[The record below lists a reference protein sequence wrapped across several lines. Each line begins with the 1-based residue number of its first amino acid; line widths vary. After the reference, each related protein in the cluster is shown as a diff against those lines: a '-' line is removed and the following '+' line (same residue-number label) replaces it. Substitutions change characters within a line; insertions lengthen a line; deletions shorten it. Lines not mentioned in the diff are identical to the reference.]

1 MTSVAGR
8 DGVTGL
14 PEAAARRRGNALQ
27 QAIFAAVFAQLRQV
41 GWAGLTMD
49 GVAVAAH
56 TGKAVLYR
64 RWESKNALVVD
75 AVRNALPQ
83 PAEVPVTGE
92 LRADVLALLRC
103 MASAYRQDGPPLH
116 LLLVEAG
123 SDCRAVVN
131 EQVIEP
137 CRQLIEAAL
146 VRGVERGEVAERA
159 ANRRL
164 ASLGTAMIVQQTL
177 LDGGVHDEDLVTFI
191 DEVFIPLSR

>member
-1 MTSVAGR
+1 
-8 DGVTGL
+8 
-14 PEAAARRRGNALQ
+14 
-27 QAIFAAVFAQLRQV
+27 
-41 GWAGLTMD
+41 
-49 GVAVAAH
+49 
-56 TGKAVLYR
+56 
-64 RWESKNALVVD
+64 
-75 AVRNALPQ
+75 
-83 PAEVPVTGE
+83 
-92 LRADVLALLRC
+92 

-177 LDGGVHDEDLVTFI
+177 LDGGVHDEDLVTFV